1 MDSFDK
7 IDRILTLRGLSGS
20 DLERMIGASNSAYS
34 NWRKRK
40 NKISNKSLKKIADA
54 LELSVSDILP
64 DEDADQSNQNDQST
78 AVKLIS
84 DDQMKAAFWHGE
96 TVLDSEDIDDL
107 WEDVRAY
114 VQMQTQLRRKK
125 KQNDR
130 KGTL

>member
-7 IDRILTLRGLSGS
+7 IDRIITLRGLSGS

-54 LELSVSDILP
+54 LEISVSDILP
-64 DEDADQSNQNDQST
+64 DEDVDQNKQDTVSNPPT
-78 AVKLIS
+78 

-96 TVLDSEDIDDL
+96 TVLDSEDIDNL

-114 VQMQTQLRRKK
+114 VELQTKLRRKK

>member
-7 IDRILTLRGLSGS
+7 IDRIITLRGLSGS

-54 LELSVSDILP
+54 LEISVSEILP
-64 DEDADQSNQNDQST
+64 DEEPEAQTEPDVPKQT
-78 AVKLIS
+78 ITE
-84 DDQMKAAFWHGE
+84 DQMKAAFWHGE
-96 TVLDSEDIDDL
+96 TVLDSNDIDEL

-114 VQMQTQLRRKK
+114 VDLQTHLRKK
-125 KQNDR
+125 KKIERN
-130 KGTL
+130 GTL

>member
-7 IDRILTLRGLSGS
+7 IDRIITLRGLSGS

-54 LELSVSDILP
+54 LEISVSEILP
-64 DEDADQSNQNDQST
+64 DEEPEAQTEPDVPAQT
-78 AVKLIS
+78 ITE
-84 DDQMKAAFWHGE
+84 DQMKAAFWHGE
-96 TVLDSEDIDDL
+96 TVLDSNDIDEL

-114 VQMQTQLRRKK
+114 VDLQTHLRRKK
-125 KQNDR
+125 KIERN
-130 KGTL
+130 GTL